1 MAEMLSPGVFIT
13 EIDASAIVPTVSNS
27 IAVFAGR
34 FSQGPVNKFQ
44 IITNTDDLI
53 TYYGK
58 PNNDNYN
65 DWYQCYNFLQ
75 YSNKLLIC
83 RAANVRGTYTDID
96 GAIIGQDVLADIN
109 KTKVLEVANTFV
121 FNVGDVIGLSTID
134 GSSKNFYTITSIEP
148 NVSLTL
154 DRFIEDDIDAGQL
167 VQSFKADLNG
177 VFEATTTGTAAVPV
191 PDYISTY
198 ISINNYE
205 DFEMKETSIAF
216 SGLNS
221 KLKIIAKNPG
231 TWSKQLEIA
240 IALPA
245 DFKNNKYVF
254 AGISLDDLF
263 EYAPIG
269 SQVGIVI
276 SYNDEIKEVF
286 TVDFNELAKDMNS
299 KSTYIETVINA
310 QSAYIFVK
318 ENKAVPGDIQS
329 YIHSSTSGV
338 IKLVNSLDSDIQPD
352 DLLDAYEVWENKEE
366 IDIDIII
373 GNELDSGASAK
384 ELAEKRADCLTFI
397 GANYADVVGKKNSDA
412 VLNLINWRTKGTL
425 NFNSMF
431 TVACANYK
439 YMYDRYNDKNRWV
452 NIAGDVAGLRSAVNT
467 SRASWWASAGLERG
481 QVKNVI
487 KLAFNPKQA
496 ERDYLYKNGLNPVV
510 SFPGQGVVVW
520 GQKTLLDKASSF
532 DRVNV
537 RGLFNT
543 LERSLAKM
551 AKYQV
556 MEFNDTFTR
565 NRIISMI
572 KPFLSS
578 VQAGRGIQD
587 FLVICDESN
596 NTADVI
602 SRNQLVVDVYIK
614 PTYVAEFIH
623 LKFTNA
629 GTNSFSSVIGGA

>member
-1 MAEMLSPGVFIT
+1 M
-13 EIDASAIVPTVSNS
+13 PTVSNS

-58 PNNDNYN
+58 PNNENYN

-96 GAIIGQDVLADIN
+96 TAVIENDIVVETN
-109 KTKVLEVANTFV
+109 KTKIIEVTNTSSFK
-121 FNVGDVIGLSTID
+121 VGDVIGLTTID
-134 GSSKNFYTITSIEP
+134 GSQQNFYLITSID
-148 NVSLTL
+148 NGVSITV
-154 DRFIEDDIDAGQL
+154 DRFIEDSVDAGQYI
-167 VQSFKADLNG
+167 QAFKGDLNG
-177 VFEATTTGTAAVPV
+177 VFEATTSGTVNAA
-191 PDYISTY
+191 DYYSTY
-198 ISINNYE
+198 IGLNNYE

-221 KLKIIAKNPG
+221 KLKVIAKNPG
-231 TWSKQLEIA
+231 TWSKQLDIA
-240 IALPA
+240 IALPT
-245 DFKNNKYVF
+245 DFKNNKYVLS
-254 AGISLDDLF
+254 GISLDDLF

-286 TVDFNELAKDMNS
+286 TVDFNENAKDING

-310 QSAYIFVK
+310 QSSYIFVK
-318 ENKAVPGDIQS
+318 ENKAVTGDIQS
-329 YIHSSTSGV
+329 YIYSSTAGV
-338 IKLVNSLDSDIQPD
+338 IKLVNSMDSDIQAD

-366 IDIDIII
+366 IDIDIVI

-397 GANYADVVGKKNSDA
+397 GSNYSDVVGKKNSDA

-496 ERDYLYKNGLNPVV
+496 ERDYLYKNGLNPIV

-520 GQKTLLDKASSF
+520 GQKTLLDKASS
-532 DRVNV
+532 
-537 RGLFNT
+537 
-543 LERSLAKM
+543 SK
-551 AKYQV
+551 
-556 MEFNDTFTR
+556 
-565 NRIISMI
+565 
-572 KPFLSS
+572 
-578 VQAGRGIQD
+578 
-587 FLVICDESN
+587 
-596 NTADVI
+596 
-602 SRNQLVVDVYIK
+602 
-614 PTYVAEFIH
+614 
-623 LKFTNA
+623 
-629 GTNSFSSVIGGA
+629 

>member
-58 PNNDNYN
+58 PNNENYN

-96 GAIIGQDVLADIN
+96 TAVIENDIVVETN
-109 KTKVLEVANTFV
+109 KTKIIE
-121 FNVGDVIGLSTID
+121 VGDVIGLTTVD
-134 GSSKNFYTITSIEP
+134 GSQQNFYLITSID
-148 NVSLTL
+148 NGVSITV
-154 DRFIEDDIDAGQL
+154 DRFIEDSVDAGQYI
-167 VQSFKADLNG
+167 QAFKGDLNG
-177 VFEATTTGTAAVPV
+177 VFEATTSGTVNAA
-191 PDYISTY
+191 DYYSTY
-198 ISINNYE
+198 IGLNNYE

-221 KLKIIAKNPG
+221 KLKVIAKNPG
-231 TWSKQLEIA
+231 TWSKQLDIA
-240 IALPA
+240 IALPTY
-245 DFKNNKYVF
+245 FKNNKYVLS
-254 AGISLDDLF
+254 GISLDDLF

-286 TVDFNELAKDMNS
+286 TVDFNENAKDING

-310 QSAYIFVK
+310 QSSYIFVK
-318 ENKAVPGDIQS
+318 ENKAVTADIQS
-329 YIHSSTSGV
+329 YIYSSTAGV
-338 IKLVNSLDSDIQPD
+338 IKLVNSMDSDIQAD

-366 IDIDIII
+366 IDIDIVI

-397 GANYADVVGKKNSDA
+397 GSNYGDVVGKKNSDA

-487 KLAFNPKQA
+487 KLAFNPKQGL
-496 ERDYLYKNGLNPVV
+496 RDSLYSININPITIMT
-510 SFPGQGVVVW
+510 GTGIVVW

-556 MEFNDTFTR
+556 MEFNDNFTR
-565 NRIISMI
+565 NRIVSMI
-572 KPFLSS
+572 KPYLTT

-596 NTADVI
+596 NTP
-602 SRNQLVVDVYIK
+602 SRIDRNELWLDIAIEPVKAV
-614 PTYVAEFIH
+614 EFIYIP
-623 LKFTNA
+623 LRVKNT
-629 GTNSFSSVIGGA
+629 GEI

>member
-44 IITNTDDLI
+44 IITNTDELI

-58 PNNDNYN
+58 PTNDNYN

-96 GAIIGQDVLADIN
+96 GAVIGQDVLADIN

-134 GSSKNFYTITSIEP
+134 GSSKKFYTITSIEP

-231 TWSKQLEIA
+231 TWSEQLEIA
-240 IALPA
+240 IALPS
-245 DFKNNKYVF
+245 DFKSNKYVF
-254 AGISLDDLF
+254 SGISLDDLF

-269 SQVGIVI
+269 TQVGIVI

-286 TVDFNELAKDMNS
+286 TVDFNEMAKDING

-318 ENKAVPGDIQS
+318 ENKAVPGNIQS
-329 YIHSSTSGV
+329 YIHSSTAGV
-338 IKLVNSLDSDIQPD
+338 IKLVNSMDSDIQAD

-373 GNELDSGASAK
+373 GNELDSGVSAK
-384 ELAEKRADCLTFI
+384 ELAEKRADCLAFI
-397 GANYADVVGKKNSDA
+397 GANYSDVVGKKNSDA

-425 NFNSMF
+425 NYNSMF
-431 TVACANYK
+431 TVACGNYK

-496 ERDYLYKNGLNPVV
+496 ERDYLYKNGLNPIV

-596 NTADVI
+596 NTPDVI

>member
-1 MAEMLSPGVFIT
+1 MAEMLSPGVFIQET
-13 EIDASAIVPTVSNS
+13 DASAIVPTVSNS

-34 FSQGPVNKFQ
+34 FQQGPVNKFQ
-44 IITNTDDLI
+44 IITTTDDLI

-58 PNNDNYN
+58 PTNENYN

-83 RAANVRGTYTDID
+83 RAANVEGTYTDLDSVLVTDDIIADSTSVID
-96 GAIIGQDVLADIN
+96 
-109 KTKVLEVANTFV
+109 TANTSV
-121 FNVGDVIGLSTID
+121 FKIGDLIAVSNTEFYKIVEIQD
-134 GSSKNFYTITSIEP
+134 GVNITVDRKISEDIP
-148 NVSLTL
+148 AGTL
-154 DRFIEDDIDAGQL
+154 IK
-167 VQSFKADLNG
+167 SFKADLNG
-177 VFEATTTGTAAVPV
+177 SFEATTTGAINSI
-191 PDYISTY
+191 DYLKTY
-198 ISINNYE
+198 INLNSYE
-205 DFEMKETSIAF
+205 DFEMKESSIAF
-216 SGLNS
+216 SGANS

-231 TWSKQLEIA
+231 TWSKKLEIA
-240 IALPA
+240 IALPE
-245 DFKNNKYVF
+245 DFKKSKYVF
-254 AGISLDDLF
+254 SGISLDDLF

-269 SQVGIVI
+269 TQVGVI
-276 SYNDEIKEVF
+276 IKFDDEIKEIF
-286 TVDFNELAKDMNS
+286 TVDFNEVAKDINN

-318 ENKAVPGDIQS
+318 ENKAVTDDIQS
-329 YIHSSTSGV
+329 YIASTGGT
-338 IKLVNSLDSDIQPD
+338 IKLVNSMDSDIQAD
-352 DLLDAYEVWENKEE
+352 DLLTAYEVWENKEE
-366 IDIDIII
+366 IDIDIVI
-373 GNELDSGASAK
+373 GNELDSGNSAK
-384 ELAEKRADCLTFI
+384 LLAEKRADCIAFI
-397 GANYADVVGKKNSDA
+397 GANYSDCVGKKNSDA
-412 VLNLINWRTKGTL
+412 VANLIKWRQTGAL

-431 TVACANYK
+431 VAAFGNYK

-452 NIAGDVAGLRSAVNT
+452 NLAGDAAGLRSQVNA

-481 QVKNVI
+481 QIKNVI
-487 KLAFNPKQA
+487 KLGFNPSMA
-496 ERDYLYKNGLNPVV
+496 DRDYLYKNGINPVV
-510 SFPGQGVVVW
+510 SFAGQGVVVW

-543 LERSLAKM
+543 LERSLSKM
-551 AKYQV
+551 AKYQI
-556 MEFNDTFTR
+556 MEFNDNFTR

-572 KPFLSS
+572 KPFLTS

-614 PTYVAEFIH
+614 PTYVAEFIL

-629 GTNSFSSVIGGA
+629 GTNSFSTVIGGA

>member
-58 PNNDNYN
+58 PNNENYN

-96 GAIIGQDVLADIN
+96 TAVIENDIVVETN
-109 KTKVLEVANTFV
+109 KTKIIEVTNTSSFK
-121 FNVGDVIGLSTID
+121 VGDVIGLTTID
-134 GSSKNFYTITSIEP
+134 GSQQNFYLITSID
-148 NVSLTL
+148 NGVSITV
-154 DRFIEDDIDAGQL
+154 DRFIEDSVDAGQYI
-167 VQSFKADLNG
+167 QAFKGDLNG
-177 VFEATTTGTAAVPV
+177 VFEATTSGTVNAA
-191 PDYISTY
+191 DYYSTY
-198 ISINNYE
+198 IGLNNYE

-221 KLKIIAKNPG
+221 KLKVIAKNPG
-231 TWSKQLEIA
+231 TWSKQLDIA
-240 IALPA
+240 IALPT
-245 DFKNNKYVF
+245 DFKNNKYVLS
-254 AGISLDDLF
+254 GISLDDLF

-286 TVDFNELAKDMNS
+286 TVDFNENAKDING

-310 QSAYIFVK
+310 QSSYIFVK
-318 ENKAVPGDIQS
+318 ENKAVTGDIQS
-329 YIHSSTSGV
+329 YIYSSTAGV
-338 IKLVNSLDSDIQPD
+338 IKLVNSMDSDIQAD

-366 IDIDIII
+366 IDIDIVI

-397 GANYADVVGKKNSDA
+397 GSNYSDVVGKKNSDA

-496 ERDYLYKNGLNPVV
+496 ERDYLYKNGLNPIV

>member
-1 MAEMLSPGVFIT
+1 M
-13 EIDASAIVPTVSNS
+13 PTVSNS

-58 PNNDNYN
+58 PNNENYN

-75 YSNKLLIC
+75 YSNKLLIS
-83 RAANVRGTYTDID
+83 RAANVNGTYTDID
-96 GAIIGQDVLADIN
+96 GAIIDKNITVDEKTDIIE
-109 KTKVLEVANTFV
+109 TLNTSIFSE
-121 FNVGDVIGLSTID
+121 GDIIGLSSID
-134 GSSKNFYTITSIEP
+134 GSTKFFYKVVSILD
-148 NVSLTL
+148 NVSLTV
-154 DRFIEDDIDAGQL
+154 DRPIEVDINAGQL
-167 VQSFKADLNG
+167 IQSFKCDLNG
-177 VFEATTTGTAAVPV
+177 IFEATTTGTVNPNKYYSN
-191 PDYISTY
+191 YIGIY
-198 ISINNYE
+198 NYE
-205 DFEMKETSIAF
+205 DFEMKESSLSFNDTT
-216 SGLNS
+216 S

-231 TWSKQLEIA
+231 TWSNQLEIA
-240 IALPA
+240 IALPS

-254 AGISLDDLF
+254 SGISLDDLF

-269 SQVGIVI
+269 TQVGIVI

-286 TVDFNELAKDMNS
+286 TVDFNENSKDING

-310 QSAYIFVK
+310 QSSYIFVK
-318 ENKAVPGDIQS
+318 ENKAVTGGIQS
-329 YIHSSTSGV
+329 YIHSSTAGV
-338 IKLVNSLDSDIQPD
+338 IKLLNSMDSDIQQD

-384 ELAEKRADCLTFI
+384 ELAEKRADCLAFI
-397 GANYADVVGKKNSDA
+397 GANYSDVVGKKNSDA
-412 VLNLINWRTKGTL
+412 VLNLINWRTHGTL

-467 SRASWWASAGLERG
+467 SRATWWASAGLERG

-487 KLAFNPKQA
+487 KLAFNPKQS
-496 ERDYLYKNGLNPVV
+496 ERDYLYKNGLNPIV

-551 AKYQV
+551 AKHQV

-629 GTNSFSSVIGGA
+629 GTNSFSSIIGGA

>member
-58 PNNDNYN
+58 PNNENYN

-83 RAANVRGTYTDID
+83 RAANIRGTYTDID
-96 GAIIGQDVLADIN
+96 TAVIENDIVVETN
-109 KTKVLEVANTFV
+109 KTKIIEVTNTSSFK
-121 FNVGDVIGLSTID
+121 VGDVIGLTTID
-134 GSSKNFYTITSIEP
+134 GSQQNFYLITSID
-148 NVSLTL
+148 NGVSITV
-154 DRFIEDDIDAGQL
+154 DRFIEDSVDAGQYI
-167 VQSFKADLNG
+167 QAFKGDLNG
-177 VFEATTTGTAAVPV
+177 VFEATTSGTVNAA
-191 PDYISTY
+191 DYYSTY
-198 ISINNYE
+198 IGLNNYE

-221 KLKIIAKNPG
+221 KLKVIAKNPG
-231 TWSKQLEIA
+231 TWSKQLDIA
-240 IALPA
+240 IALPT
-245 DFKNNKYVF
+245 DFKNNKYVLS
-254 AGISLDDLF
+254 GISLDDLF

-286 TVDFNELAKDMNS
+286 TVDFNENAKDING

-310 QSAYIFVK
+310 QSSYIFVK
-318 ENKAVPGDIQS
+318 ENKAVTGDIQS
-329 YIHSSTSGV
+329 YIYSSTAGV
-338 IKLVNSLDSDIQPD
+338 IKLVNSMDSDIQAD

-366 IDIDIII
+366 IDIDIVI

-397 GANYADVVGKKNSDA
+397 GSNYGDVVGKKNSDA

-496 ERDYLYKNGLNPVV
+496 ERDYLYKNGLNPIV

>member
-34 FSQGPVNKFQ
+34 FAQGPVNKFQ

-58 PNNDNYN
+58 PNNENYN

-96 GAIIGQDVLADIN
+96 TAVVENDIVVEIN
-109 KTKVLEVANTFV
+109 KTNVIEVTNTAIFK
-121 FNVGDVIGLSTID
+121 VGDVIGLTTID
-134 GSSKNFYTITSIEP
+134 GSNSSFYLIVDIEP
-148 NVSLTL
+148 GVSIML
-154 DRFIEDDIDAGQL
+154 DRNIEDSIDAGQYI
-167 VQSFKADLNG
+167 QSFKGDLNG
-177 VFEATTTGTAAVPV
+177 VFEATTTGVVPSEN
-191 PDYISTY
+191 YYSTY
-198 ISINNYE
+198 IGINNYE

-216 SGLNS
+216 SGANS

-240 IALPA
+240 IALPS
-245 DFKNNKYVF
+245 DFKANKYVF
-254 AGISLDDLF
+254 SGISLDDLF

-286 TVDFNELAKDMNS
+286 TVDFNENAKDING

-318 ENKAVPGDIQS
+318 ENKAVTSNIQS
-329 YIHSSTSGV
+329 YIYSSSAGV
-338 IKLVNSLDSDIQPD
+338 IKLVNSMDSDIQAD

-384 ELAEKRADCLTFI
+384 ELAEKRADCLAFI
-397 GANYADVVGKKNSDA
+397 GANYSDVVGKKNSDA
-412 VLNLINWRTKGTL
+412 VLNLINWRTNGTL

-431 TVACANYK
+431 TVACGNYK

-481 QVKNVI
+481 QIKNVI

-496 ERDYLYKNGLNPVV
+496 ERDYIYKNGLNPIV

>member
-1 MAEMLSPGVFIT
+1 M
-13 EIDASAIVPTVSNS
+13 SNS
-27 IAVFAGR
+27 IAVFAGK
-34 FSQGPVNKFQ
+34 FQQGPVNKFQ
-44 IITNTDDLI
+44 IITNTDDLV

-58 PNNDNYN
+58 PTNENYN
-65 DWYQCYNFLQ
+65 DFYQCYNFLQ
-75 YSNKLLIC
+75 YSNKLLVS
-83 RAANVRGTYTDID
+83 RAANVKGTFSNMNGVVTTVDIISESTPIVEVNTTS
-96 GAIIGQDVLADIN
+96 GLEIGNIIGLAEKFYKIVDIN
-109 KTKVLEVANTFV
+109 ANV
-121 FNVGDVIGLSTID
+121 DI
-134 GSSKNFYTITSIEP
+134 
-148 NVSLTL
+148 TL
-154 DRFIEDDIDAGQL
+154 DRNIEDDVESGSALQH
-167 VQSFKADLNG
+167 FKADLNG
-177 VFEATTTGTAAVPV
+177 VFEATTIGSVNSD
-191 PDYISTY
+191 DYYSTY
-198 ISINNYE
+198 ININNYE
-205 DFEMKETSIAF
+205 DFEMKENSIAF
-216 SGLNS
+216 SGSNS

-231 TWSKQLEIA
+231 TWSKNLEIA
-240 IALPA
+240 IALPS

-254 AGISLDDLF
+254 SGIAIDDLF

-269 SQVGIVI
+269 TQVGIVI
-276 SYNDEIKEVF
+276 SYNDEIKEIF
-286 TVDFNELAKDMNS
+286 TVDFNETAKDING
-299 KSTYIETVINA
+299 KSMYIETVINA

-318 ENKAVPGDIQS
+318 ENKAVTTNIQS
-329 YIHSSTSGV
+329 YIHSSTAGV
-338 IKLVNSLDSDIQPD
+338 IKLVNSMDSDIQAD

-384 ELAEKRADCLTFI
+384 ELAEKRADCLAFI
-397 GANYADVVGKKNSDA
+397 GANYGDVVGKKNSDA
-412 VLNLINWRTKGTL
+412 VINLINWRTEGSL
-425 NFNSMF
+425 NYNSMF

-481 QVKNVI
+481 QVKGVI

>member
-58 PNNDNYN
+58 PNNENYN

-96 GAIIGQDVLADIN
+96 TAVIENDIVVETN
-109 KTKVLEVANTFV
+109 KTKIIEVTNTSSFK
-121 FNVGDVIGLSTID
+121 VGDVIGLTTID
-134 GSSKNFYTITSIEP
+134 GSQQNFYLITSID
-148 NVSLTL
+148 NGVSITV
-154 DRFIEDDIDAGQL
+154 DRFIEDSVDAGQYI
-167 VQSFKADLNG
+167 QAFKGDLNG
-177 VFEATTTGTAAVPV
+177 VFEATTSGTVNAA
-191 PDYISTY
+191 DYYSTY
-198 ISINNYE
+198 IGLNNYE

-221 KLKIIAKNPG
+221 KLKVIAKNPG
-231 TWSKQLEIA
+231 TWSKQLDIA
-240 IALPA
+240 IALPT
-245 DFKNNKYVF
+245 DFKNNKYVLS
-254 AGISLDDLF
+254 GISLDDLF

-286 TVDFNELAKDMNS
+286 TVDFNENAKDING

-310 QSAYIFVK
+310 QSSYIFVK
-318 ENKAVPGDIQS
+318 ENKAVTGDIQS
-329 YIHSSTSGV
+329 YIYSSTAGV
-338 IKLVNSLDSDIQPD
+338 IKLVNSMDSDIQAD

-366 IDIDIII
+366 IDIDIVI
-373 GNELDSGASAK
+373 GNELDSGTSAK

-397 GANYADVVGKKNSDA
+397 GSNYSDVVGKKNSDA

-496 ERDYLYKNGLNPVV
+496 ERDYLYKNGLNPIV